1 MSATAPTAGRNGM
14 PRLSLSGSSAA
25 TGQWLQHVLPLLV
38 LVGLELAA
46 MAHLRRYF
54 RRHHG
59 G

>member
-1 MSATAPTAGRNGM
+1 MPTAARTKAGGM
-14 PRLSLSGSSAA
+14 PQLSFSGASAA
-25 TGQWLQHVLPLLV
+25 TRQWLDSVLPLLV